1 MPGAVTV
8 NVTGLPELEAALDRL
23 SGFQAQA
30 IREKAILTSARALVR
45 PMRAEAPLGPGSRKY
60 PAGNLRKR
68 VGARKGRIQGS
79 GRDPSIVVVGSVAP
93 HRHLVIRGTKPRY
106 TKAGG
111 AYRGIMPSNPFVDRA
126 WQANESMVMARIRAV
141 YEAEVQKL
149 WQR

>member
-30 IREKAILTSARALVR
+30 IREKAILTGARALVR
-45 PMRAEAPLGPGSRKY
+45 PMRAEAPLGPT
-60 PAGNLRKR
+60 GNLRKR
-68 VGARKGRIQGS
+68 VGAKKGRIQGS

-93 HRHLVIRGTKPRY
+93 HRHLVIRGTKPRF
-106 TKAGG
+106 TRAG

-126 WQANESMVMARIRAV
+126 WQASEGMVMARIRAV